1 MPITWSGVVMATHHA
16 SRHHGDTRLS
26 VTMLTP
32 GARSPWQRVPPG
44 YLDDAVRVD
53 AEVEVSEDE
62 EGYVAMFVG
71 VEPVQS
77 VLQRPPTVLAVWR
90 RTLRTEAQ
98 GLPENRRRR
107 ITY

>member
-1 MPITWSGVVMATHHA
+1 MV
-16 SRHHGDTRLS
+16 
-26 VTMLTP
+26 TP

-44 YLDDAVRVD
+44 YLDDAVCVD

-71 VEPVQS
+71 VEPVQG

-98 GLPENRRRR
+98 GLPENRRQR
-107 ITY
+107 TYNNTFTPHGQPDLPATECRLVLVVN